1 MESDMKK
8 TLRKAGA
15 IPLAAALCMAL
26 LPVRG
31 VVAAG
36 CPSEDTVVAAME
48 KSFRKKVQVR
58 RIRPAPVEGLCEI
71 IVLVQGR
78 SSIVYSDGSGRYFV
92 TGQIIDAETRQ
103 DLSRAAL
110 AEFNRFTPEEM
121 EKLES
126 LTALTL
132 GDSGPEV
139 YFVTDPD

>member
-1 MESDMKK
+1 M
-8 TLRKAGA
+8 AGA
-15 IPLAAALCMAL
+15 GRIAGIIPLAAALCLAL
-26 LPVRG
+26 LPQRG
-31 VVAAG
+31 AVAAG

-48 KSFRKKVQVR
+48 KTFRKKVEVR
-58 RIRPAPVEGLCEI
+58 QIRPAAVEGLCEV

-78 SSIVYSDGSGRYFV
+78 SSIVYSDSNGRYFV
-92 TGQIIDAETRQ
+92 TGQVIDSETRQ

-132 GDSGPEV
+132 GNSGPEV

>member
-1 MESDMKK
+1 M
-8 TLRKAGA
+8 TKAGKITGA
-15 IPLAAALCMAL
+15 ILLTAALGMVL
-26 LPVRG
+26 LPARG
-31 VVAAG
+31 AGAAG

-48 KSFRKKVQVR
+48 KAFRKKVQVR
-58 RIRPAPVEGLCEI
+58 QIRPAPVEGLCEI

-78 SSIVYSDGSGRYFV
+78 LSIVYSDGGGRYFV
-92 TGQIIDAETRQ
+92 TGQIIDSETRQ

-110 AEFNRFTPEEM
+110 AEFNRFTPEDM
-121 EKLES
+121 KKLES